1 MLFLT
6 IDLLSIAIS
15 LFFSI
20 LLRYDFQ
27 FPVELKSYFFSTFSV
42 AIVIK
47 LSSFLAFGMYKGLW
61 RYTSISD
68 LVNIIK
74 ASSLGTLLYISFL
87 ALSGQLTIIPN
98 SILLIDYVICTIL
111 LSSTRASVRLFYSNY
126 SKSFISDSLKIYKKN
141 FNYWSRIKLTKKI
154 IREIRDDYN
163 IRYVVAGIIDDDPTK
178 IGATI
183 HGVPIFGPIEKLSM
197 FKIAYDEIIICI
209 PSATSEQ
216 MRRIISICKSS
227 EKPYRTLPTFSELID
242 GKVSINTVR
251 EVSIIDLLGRKEIQ
265 LDRSSISQYLS
276 GKKVLVTGAGGS
288 IGSELVR
295 QCLTFD
301 PDLLILLD
309 QSEHNL
315 FKIEKECSTSEYPIS
330 YKTVL
335 GDIRDKGLLKRLFSN
350 FSPDVVFHAAA
361 YKHVPMQEHHPWEAV
376 LTNIKGTV
384 NLVEAAE
391 EFKVNRFVLVST
403 DKAVNP
409 SNIMGATKRIAEIL
423 IQTKSKSSRV
433 NFITVRFGNVI
444 GSSGSV
450 IPTFQNQIRSGG
462 PLTIT
467 NSKMQRFFMSIS
479 EAAQL
484 ILQSGSMGKGG
495 EIFVLDM
502 GEPVNIK
509 DIAYELIRLSGLEPE
524 KDISIEYIGSR
535 PGEKLK
541 EELKA
546 TNESISRTNHN
557 KILVLKNPRGVN
569 WDDYII
575 SVNKLIHSAKSYDI
589 NIITNEILKCVPEY
603 KPNINNNYND
613 FADSILSEI

>member
-1 MLFLT
+1 MNKFFSNYSSRLLFLT

-126 SKSFISDSLKIYKKN
+126 SKSFISDSLKIYKK
-141 FNYWSRIKLTKKI
+141 RILIIGAGSSSQKI

-361 YKHVPMQEHHPWEAV
+361 YKHVPMQEHHP
-376 LTNIKGTV
+376 
-384 NLVEAAE
+384 
-391 EFKVNRFVLVST
+391 
-403 DKAVNP
+403 
-409 SNIMGATKRIAEIL
+409 
-423 IQTKSKSSRV
+423 
-433 NFITVRFGNVI
+433 
-444 GSSGSV
+444 
-450 IPTFQNQIRSGG
+450 
-462 PLTIT
+462 
-467 NSKMQRFFMSIS
+467 
-479 EAAQL
+479 
-484 ILQSGSMGKGG
+484 
-495 EIFVLDM
+495 
-502 GEPVNIK
+502 
-509 DIAYELIRLSGLEPE
+509 
-524 KDISIEYIGSR
+524 
-535 PGEKLK
+535 
-541 EELKA
+541 
-546 TNESISRTNHN
+546 
-557 KILVLKNPRGVN
+557 
-569 WDDYII
+569 
-575 SVNKLIHSAKSYDI
+575 
-589 NIITNEILKCVPEY
+589 
-603 KPNINNNYND
+603 
-613 FADSILSEI
+613 